1 MAGPGHIFVFEQN
14 PSMIRARLSNFDL
27 SQARLKPEHENW
39 LTQHALGFLH
49 RGGSLRVIGLA
60 SRSGDPGFNLR
71 LSRRR
76 ADAVVHFLRAREHKS
91 FKVALNEALGEDA
104 ARIAHLPNGNDDER
118 WRSVIVSVWD
128 RPDPPPMPPPVLS
141 TQPQMVERPVYVRII
156 AREEVRS
163 GMMDEHDRVGEVMT
177 HLGNTAAQHMGL
189 AQRVVDR
196 RTARIP
202 DNQQLQEIR
211 LARQRENVG
220 AGGFFRAEIRME
232 YCDITYVWGH
242 GNGQIRLVDQ
252 FDSQSSAT
260 RMIARAAAQLWLERP
275 ATALHNRRVG

>member
-1 MAGPGHIFVFEQN
+1 
-14 PSMIRARLSNFDL
+14 
-27 SQARLKPEHENW
+27 
-39 LTQHALGFLH
+39 
-49 RGGSLRVIGLA
+49 
-60 SRSGDPGFNLR
+60 
-71 LSRRR
+71 
-76 ADAVVHFLRAREHKS
+76 
-91 FKVALNEALGEDA
+91 
-104 ARIAHLPNGNDDER
+104 
-118 WRSVIVSVWD
+118 
-128 RPDPPPMPPPVLS
+128 
-141 TQPQMVERPVYVRII
+141 
-156 AREEVRS
+156 
-163 GMMDEHDRVGEVMT
+163 MMDEHDRVGEVMT
-177 HLGNTAAQHMGL
+177 HLGNTTAQSMGL

-275 ATALHNRRVG
+275 ATAFHNRRVG

>member
-27 SQARLKPEHENW
+27 SQARLKPEHEHW

-60 SRSGDPGFNLR
+60 SRNGDPGFNLR

-91 FKVALNEALGEDA
+91 FKVALNEALGEEA
-104 ARIAHLPNGNDDER
+104 ARIARLPNGNDDER
-118 WRSVIVSVWD
+118 WRSVILSVWD
-128 RPDPPPMPPPVLS
+128 RPEPPPPPPPAPVAP
-141 TQPQMVERPVYVRII
+141 PQMVERPVYVRIVV
-156 AREEVRS
+156 RDEVRS
-163 GMMDEHDRVGEVMT
+163 PMMDEHDRVGEVMSN
-177 HLGNTAAQHMGL
+177 LGNTAAQNLGL
-189 AQRVVDR
+189 AQRVIAH

-211 LARQRENVG
+211 LSRSRENVG

-242 GNGQIRLVDQ
+242 VGGQIRLVDQ
-252 FDSQSSAT
+252 FDPQSSTT
-260 RMIARAAAQLWLERP
+260 RMIARSAAQLWLERP
-275 ATALHNRRVG
+275 ATAFRNR